1 MCSEDFSGYQEKI
14 SGFMLRV
21 GVRDEAHQ
29 ATVHST
35 AFDFNDAVLPAAA
48 QLLARIAASR
58 LETLA
63 QK

>member
-1 MCSEDFSGYQEKI
+1 
-14 SGFMLRV
+14 MLRV